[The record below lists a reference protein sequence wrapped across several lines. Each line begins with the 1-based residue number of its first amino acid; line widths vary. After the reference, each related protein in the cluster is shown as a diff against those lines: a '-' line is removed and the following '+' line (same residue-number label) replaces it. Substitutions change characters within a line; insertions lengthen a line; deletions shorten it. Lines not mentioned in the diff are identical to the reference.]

1 VGRRTMLSLH
11 EILLRLTVAAA
22 LGAIIGIERV
32 VRRRPAGVRTS
43 LFVCLATA
51 LFTIL
56 SGEIA
61 RRLGDSSGTRIASNI
76 VQGIGF
82 LGAGAILR
90 GAGGVVGMTTAATI
104 FVEAAI
110 GMAAGGG
117 LFVVAGF
124 TTGIVLFGLT
134 VIGWAEQYFNLKCRL
149 MVFRFTTSH
158 ADSVA
163 TEIQRLMA
171 GLKIPMQH
179 FRVSMSGATSIAEF
193 EAEVSHKQQEQILAQ
208 LNRQGVI
215 TEVVPVE
222 AQQE

>member
-1 VGRRTMLSLH
+1 MLSLH

-22 LGAIIGIERV
+22 LGGIIGVERIL
-32 VRRRPAGVRTS
+32 RKRPAGVRTS
-43 LFVCLATA
+43 LFVCVATA

-56 SGEIA
+56 SNELA
-61 RRLGDSSGTRIASNI
+61 HRFGDTSGTRIASNI

-90 GAGGVVGMTTAATI
+90 GPGGVLGMTTAATI

-117 LFVVAGF
+117 MYAVAAYS
-124 TTGIVLFGLT
+124 TGLVLFGLT

-149 MVFRFTTSH
+149 MVFRVTTSH
-158 ADSVA
+158 AESVA

-171 GLKIPMQH
+171 GLRIPMQH
-179 FRVSMSGATSIAEF
+179 FRVSMAGSTSIAEF
-193 EAEVSHKQQEQILAQ
+193 EADVSHKQQEAILAQ

-215 TEVVPVE
+215 TEVAPIE
-222 AQQE
+222 SRQE

>member
-1 VGRRTMLSLH
+1 MLSLR
-11 EILLRLTVAAA
+11 EIFLRLTVAAV
-22 LGAIIGIERV
+22 LGAVIGIERDL
-32 VRRRPAGVRTS
+32 RRRPAGVRTS

-56 SGEIA
+56 SGEISRA
-61 RRLGDSSGTRIASNI
+61 LGDTGSTRIASNI

-90 GAGGVVGMTTAATI
+90 ESGGVVGMTTAATI

-117 LFVVAGF
+117 LYSVAAYA
-124 TTGIVLFGLT
+124 TGLVLFGLIC
-134 VIGWAEQYFNLKCRL
+134 VGWATRRFNLKCRN
-149 MVFRFTTSH
+149 MVFRITTSH
-158 ADSVA
+158 AESVA
-163 TEIQRLMA
+163 TEVQRLMA
-171 GLKIPMQH
+171 NLKLPMQH
-179 FRVSMSGATSIAEF
+179 FRVSMAGANSIVEF
-193 EAEVSHKQQEQILAQ
+193 ESDVSHSQQESIVTQ

-222 AQQE
+222 SHQE

>member
-1 VGRRTMLSLH
+1 MLSFH
-11 EILLRLTVAAA
+11 EILVRLTVAAT
-22 LGAIIGIERV
+22 LGAIIGIERDL
-32 VRRRPAGVRTS
+32 RRRPAGVRTS

-61 RRLGDSSGTRIASNI
+61 HIFGDTGSTRIASNI

-90 GAGGVVGMTTAATI
+90 DAGGIVGMTTAATI

-117 LFVVAGF
+117 LYRVAVF
-124 TTGIVLFGLT
+124 ATGLVLFGLIC
-134 VIGWAEQYFNLKCRL
+134 VGWLAQRFNLK
-149 MVFRFTTSH
+149 FRAMMFRITTSQ

-163 TEIQRLMA
+163 TEVQRLMA
-171 GLKIPMQH
+171 ALKVPMQH
-179 FRVSMSGATSIAEF
+179 FRVSMAGGNSIVEF
-193 EAEVSHKQQEQILAQ
+193 ESEVTHSQQEAIVTQ
-208 LNRQGVI
+208 LNRHGVI
-215 TEVVPVE
+215 TEVIPVE
-222 AQQE
+222 SHRE

>member
-1 VGRRTMLSLH
+1 MLSLQ

-32 VRRRPAGVRTS
+32 LRKRPAGVRTS
-43 LFVCLATA
+43 LFVCVATA

-56 SGEIA
+56 SNELA
-61 RRLGDSSGTRIASNI
+61 HRFGDTSGTRIASNI

-90 GAGGVVGMTTAATI
+90 GPGGVLGMTTAATI

-117 LFVVAGF
+117 MYAVAAYS
-124 TTGIVLFGLT
+124 TGLVLFGLT
-134 VIGWAEQYFNLKCRL
+134 AIGWAERYFNLKCRA
-149 MVFRFTTSH
+149 MVFRVTTSH
-158 ADSVA
+158 AESVA

-171 GLKIPMQH
+171 SLKIPMQH
-179 FRVSMSGATSIAEF
+179 FRVSMAGATSIAEF
-193 EAEVSHKQQEQILAQ
+193 EADVTHKQQEEILDQ

-215 TEVVPVE
+215 TEVAPLE
-222 AQQE
+222 GHQE

>member
-1 VGRRTMLSLH
+1 MLSLQ
-11 EILLRLTVAAA
+11 EILARLTVAAA

-61 RRLGDSSGTRIASNI
+61 HRLGDTSGTRIASNI

-90 GAGGVVGMTTAATI
+90 GSGGVLGMTTAATI

-117 LFVVAGF
+117 LYAVAAYS
-124 TTGIVLFGLT
+124 TGLVLFGLT
-134 VIGWAEQYFNLKCRL
+134 AVGWAEQYFNLKCQL
-149 MVFRFTTSH
+149 MVFRITTAHS
-158 ADSVA
+158 DSVS
-163 TEIQRLMA
+163 TEVQQLMA
-171 GLKIPMQH
+171 GLKISLQH
-179 FRVSMSGATSIAEF
+179 LRVSMAGATSIVEF
-193 EAEVSHKQQEQILAQ
+193 EADVTHKQQAAILAQ

-215 TEVVPVE
+215 TEVAPVE
-222 AQQE
+222 SRQE